1 MRTMKTCNPPQIS
14 NEKLLDINN
23 NIGLYVFNREYKGDN
38 YIIVKDGSTN
48 IDTAFN
54 YLDEQYGDI
63 INKLVGSVLILGLG
77 IGRGVVEACGK
88 SDVKKIMVI
97 EKDIRVINLFWEL
110 HGTGFEGVKKLSII
124 EGDAISHESKDYD
137 SVFIDI
143 HQPPIN
149 KKTYRKNMTL
159 LKSRFINTTVHYID
173 LY

>member
-1 MRTMKTCNPPQIS
+1 
-14 NEKLLDINN
+14 
-23 NIGLYVFNREYKGDN
+23 
-38 YIIVKDGSTN
+38 
-48 IDTAFN
+48 
-54 YLDEQYGDI
+54 
-63 INKLVGSVLILGLG
+63 
-77 IGRGVVEACGK
+77 
-88 SDVKKIMVI
+88 MVI

-143 HQPPIN
+143 YQPPIN
-149 KKTYRKNMTL
+149 KKTYKKNMTL